1 MVAISN
7 ALTYLQFS
15 GDVAFLD
22 TSTEC
27 SGTSL
32 HMISFTRPPPAL
44 VLQATNTGVR
54 RPGYE
59 ASVATIIRGGH
70 SNKHLV

>member
-1 MVAISN
+1 MVAISGT
-7 ALTYLQFS
+7 LTYLQFS

-22 TSTEC
+22 TPTEC
-27 SGTSL
+27 PGTSL
-32 HMISFTRPPPAL
+32 HVIRFTRPPPAL

-59 ASVATIIRGGH
+59 ASVAMIIRDGH